1 MLHMLMTSCRMLLDE
16 ELTLLYAL
24 LFRSAVCLTFYTDT
38 GTLECECLN
47 TSGTTVW
54 LP

>member
-1 MLHMLMTSCRMLLDE
+1 MLHMLMTSCRMLLD

-24 LFRSAVCLTFYTDT
+24 LFRSAVCLRFYTDK
-38 GTLECECLN
+38 GTLECEYPDK
-47 TSGTTVW
+47 SGPTVW